1 MTMPARK
8 VPNLCTFARIILQPP
23 EREKSEVRNQKP
35 EGWQYA
41 VGRRQGMVD
50 GGNAKS
56 KI

>member
-41 VGRRQGMVD
+41 ADRRQGVVD